1 MKKQKKSKISYEDLN
16 AELRVYKSET
26 TGSLFKFKTRL
37 KQTATSLIQ
46 HSLTQF
52 NSSKNEQKR
61 RFYVSARWWR
71 RFMKFGALCVGA
83 NQPRHFFTRDTEW
96 MGFETT
102 GLRFLSES
110 YPCDPRLK
118 STFLICDFDQQ

>member
-1 MKKQKKSKISYEDLN
+1 MGIG
-16 AELRVYKSET
+16 AE
-26 TGSLFKFKTRL
+26 TGGDFAK
-37 KQTATSLIQ
+37 
-46 HSLTQF
+46 LTGKVVQAYC
-52 NSSKNEQKR
+52 NYSRSSSKNEQKR

-102 GLRFLSES
+102 GLGFLSES

-118 STFLICDFDQQ
+118 STFLICDFE